1 MLFYCNNRD
10 RIIDTIW
17 GVGRT
22 VSIMNTETI
31 AIPNRRTSRFT
42 VVKFLHQQYSNKQ
55 KKRVFFFYL
64 IELSRETGKKNKLK
78 NNDDK
83 KITNKKK
90 GKRQMPSTSSTCVIF
105 RFTPKYLLNFWHCI
119 QLFSGRICYLLC
131 LNYRSKNCLI
141 FVFIFLST
149 FVAGSFYVY
158 GTVTYQWE
166 RREEI

>member
-1 MLFYCNNRD
+1 MLFYCNNRG

-55 KKRVFFFYL
+55 KKIVFFFIWLSYL
-64 IELSRETGKKNKLK
+64 EKQGKKNKLK

-90 GKRQMPSTSSTCVIF
+90 GKETNSINIINVCYFSFHPI
-105 RFTPKYLLNFWHCI
+105 YLLNFWHCI
-119 QLFSGRICYLLC
+119 QLISGRICL
-131 LNYRSKNCLI
+131 S
-141 FVFIFLST
+141 FVP
-149 FVAGSFYVY
+149 
-158 GTVTYQWE
+158 
-166 RREEI
+166 